1 MPSVRR
7 LNRPRYCALCHL
19 VRRDGSLAATGASPG
34 AEDATGI
41 RKSAPFPQLWNRN
54 SGSRLFLLSFGEH
67 FGFFLASCSSSAA
80 LRARAMKRTG
90 REEDVGPMG
99 GREALPRR
107 RPRLQLAA
115 FPSCLVGIVN
125 NSGRSARRT
134 GSPHP
139 GQKKICQNVKWQK
152 EISRGC

>member
-34 AEDATGI
+34 AEDAAGI
-41 RKSAPFPQLWNRN
+41 RKSAPFPQLWNRT
-54 SGSRLFLLSFGEH
+54 SGSRLFLLSFDEH
-67 FGFFLASCSSSAA
+67 FGFFLAYCSSSAA
-80 LRARAMKRTG
+80 LRARPMKRMG
-90 REEDVGPMG
+90 RKTLDQWEW
-99 GREALPRR
+99 REALPRR

-134 GSPHP
+134 DSPHR
-139 GQKKICQNVKWQK
+139 GHGRRRFVKMA
-152 EISRGC
+152 EGD